1 VGKIFVNQLQ
11 RGQAVET
18 TFLVREKTLAKTK
31 AGLPYL
37 SLRLG
42 DRTGEI
48 EGRIWENVQEFSPLF
63 EKDDFIKV
71 RADVDEFQGALQLRI
86 SKLRRLDESEVFL
99 EEFLPQTSQDIEAML
114 KDLKAVCQGVQNP
127 FLRTLLEL
135 FLTDESFL
143 AKFKLAPA
151 AKTLHH
157 VYLGGLL
164 EHTHALVQL
173 ILLVGPRYRGVNMD
187 LLITGGILH
196 DIGKI
201 DELSFHRSFDYT
213 DAGRLVGHI
222 LLTAERVEKKIQEIP
237 DFPEPL
243 AMQLK
248 HILLSHHGEYDF
260 GSPRRPKTLEALLLH
275 HLDDLD
281 AKMNGFWTWI
291 EKEKDLPSRWTSF
304 HRTYD
309 RFIFKPEEVNSD

>member
-1 VGKIFVNQLQ
+1 MGKIFVNQLQ